1 MADYTTF
8 SDGELEEFAKEEQR
22 KQILRE
28 VQAHA
33 CQQIVLKIQTELA
46 ERALRRKGFNYGD
59 MVTVRFR
66 DRQQDFRFEGI
77 DSHHWSGGPRVRLR
91 ALTKKGKPFKQP
103 DSYGPSIIPLM
114 TRKEQ
119 VHG

>member
-1 MADYTTF
+1 MADYTTL
-8 SDGELEEFAKEEQR
+8 SDGELEQFAKEEQC
-22 KQILRE
+22 KQIRLE
-28 VQAHA
+28 AQARA
-33 CQQIVLKIQTELA
+33 SEQIVLKLQTELA
-46 ERALRRKGFNYGD
+46 ERAVRRKGFTYGD

-66 DRQQDFRFEGI
+66 DRQRDFRFEGI
-77 DSHHWSGGPRVRLR
+77 DCHHWSGGPRVRLR
-91 ALTKKGKPFKQP
+91 AFTKKGKPFKQA